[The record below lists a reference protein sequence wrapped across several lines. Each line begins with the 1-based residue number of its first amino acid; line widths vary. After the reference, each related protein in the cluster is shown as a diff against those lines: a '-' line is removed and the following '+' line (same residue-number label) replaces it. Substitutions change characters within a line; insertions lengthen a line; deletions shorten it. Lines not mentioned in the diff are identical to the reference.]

1 MNLDKLNAVG
11 QKITAQL
18 IAIRESV
25 GAPLGDYAAQKE
37 AIKFI
42 SGGDLQDL
50 AIAHPDKPI
59 IINGKFHFVHIKDH
73 LFYYKQDHDAEVAQ
87 PHRCFQRGRRV
98 HFYRCSTL
106 RNMKKQGRGD
116 RYYHNSRI
124 SNISQID
131 LADEKDVRTRLL
143 WCQNCISVLFRT
155 ARQWGFNKKEIALYG
170 DARQLMDCVESL
182 HRDDTDAMEKTRNFM
197 RLETRR

>member
-25 GAPLGDYAAQKE
+25 GAPLGDYAAKKDT
-37 AIKFI
+37 IKI
-42 SGGDLQDL
+42 ITGGDLQDL
-50 AIAHPDKPI
+50 AIANPDKPI
-59 IINGKFHFVHIKDH
+59 IINGKLHLVHIKDH
-73 LFYYKQDHDAEVAQ
+73 LFYYKRDHDAEVAQ
-87 PHRCFQRGRRV
+87 PHRCFQNGRKV
-98 HFYRCSTL
+98 HFYQCHTL
-106 RNMKKQGRGD
+106 RTMKNQGRED
-116 RYYHNSRI
+116 RYYRNSRI

-131 LADEKDVRTRLL
+131 LADEKDVGTRLL
-143 WCQNCISVLFRT
+143 WCKNCISVLFRT
-155 ARQWGFNKKEIALYG
+155 ARQWGLNKKEIAMYG

-182 HRDDTDAMEKTRNFM
+182 HRGDTDAMEKTRNFI